1 LFGLAVSIFIKF
13 RKKNKHFVTVLREN
27 QYNSTDDFEIPK
39 GKRWRPYKKDPKTG
53 KVIEEILDCNKTLI
67 DSKTKQT
74 YRVRTILVR
83 EVGSESFAVV
93 ATSIDRRIEPDA
105 GKIVSKYKDRWDIQ
119 ENSFKQMK
127 PSLYLDT
134 NHGTNVIEQEDNR
147 VIRRKVEDLE
157 KKIQAKKKKI
167 ESALNKIR
175 KAEEQLNKLEQR
187 INLDETVRKNT
198 EQYKKHIIRREKILH
213 SISAYRSTASTSE
226 LKLDDLARKLKD
238 IDQTKIL
245 YEIDTR
251 KDHIMTNLETAL
263 NNADIFVK
271 EQYLPEQYRRSDFR
285 TIRDILYR
293 QQGRYYETKDEIR
306 ITLNHYDQE
315 PEHQMLAEYASKK
328 INDSQLKTNS
338 GKRIIVQVANS

>member
-1 LFGLAVSIFIKF
+1 
-13 RKKNKHFVTVLREN
+13 
-27 QYNSTDDFEIPK
+27 
-39 GKRWRPYKKDPKTG
+39 
-53 KVIEEILDCNKTLI
+53 
-67 DSKTKQT
+67 
-74 YRVRTILVR
+74 
-83 EVGSESFAVV
+83 
-93 ATSIDRRIEPDA
+93 
-105 GKIVSKYKDRWDIQ
+105 
-119 ENSFKQMK
+119 MK

-147 VIRRKVEDLE
+147 VIRRKVEDFE

-175 KAEEQLNKLEQR
+175 KAEEQLNKLAQR
-187 INLDETVRKNT
+187 INLDETFRKNT

-213 SISAYRSTASTSE
+213 SISAYRSTSSTSE

-271 EQYLPEQYRRSDFR
+271 EQYLPKQYRRSDFR

-315 PEHQMLAEYASKK
+315 PEHQKLAEYASKK
-328 INDSQLKTNS
+328 INDSQLKTNY